1 MKLESTRK
9 AEELDERNMANIHK
23 LLNEFESPN
32 TTKTRRIQ
40 LKARFKLIIEH
51 ADKIQQQDSIFF
63 RMAEKVGDNGQEKC
77 GG

>member
-9 AEELDERNMANIHK
+9 AEELNERNMANIHK

-32 TTKTRRIQ
+32 TTQTRRIQ
-40 LKARFKLIIEH
+40 LKAQFKKIIEH

-63 RMAEKVGDNGQEKC
+63 RMAKKVSDNGQKK
-77 GG
+77 